1 LTVRVWGAEDD
12 GHNRVPAGQK
22 SDVGEVGIDER
33 EVSTKE
39 DAAKLET
46 V

>member
-1 LTVRVWGAEDD
+1 LTVRVWGDEGD

-22 SDVGEVGIDER
+22 SEVGEVGIEER

-39 DAAKLET
+39 DAAKLAI